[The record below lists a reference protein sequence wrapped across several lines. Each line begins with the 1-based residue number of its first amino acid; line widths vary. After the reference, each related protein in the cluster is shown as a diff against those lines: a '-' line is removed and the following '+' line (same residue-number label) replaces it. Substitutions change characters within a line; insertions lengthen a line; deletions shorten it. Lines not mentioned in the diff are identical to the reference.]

1 VRTTLTIDDDL
12 LAELKKIA
20 HRERL
25 PLKHVVHRTL
35 RAGLQSFRTPPRRRP
50 YRATTHSMGQA
61 RIPDLDKALHI
72 AAALEDDE
80 IGRKLAL
87 RK

>member
-1 VRTTLTIDDDL
+1 MRTTLTIDDDL
-12 LAELKKIA
+12 LAELKKLA
-20 HRERL
+20 HREGL
-25 PLKHVVHRTL
+25 PLKHVIHRAL
-35 RAGLQSFRTPPRRRP
+35 RAGLQSFRAPPRRRP

-61 RIPDLDKALHI
+61 RVPDLDKALQV

-80 IGRKLAL
+80 IARKLAL